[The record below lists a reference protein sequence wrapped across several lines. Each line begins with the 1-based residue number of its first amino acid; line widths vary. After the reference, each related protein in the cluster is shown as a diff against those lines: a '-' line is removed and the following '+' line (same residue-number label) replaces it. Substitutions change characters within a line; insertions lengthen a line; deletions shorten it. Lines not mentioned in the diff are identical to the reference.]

1 MKMSQLWR
9 DFLQRKQDSR
19 KWESSK
25 AAYDSLADFIV
36 KVRAAKMSLAWCVGE
51 GRKRRFGEC
60 EKKFS
65 KGGANY
71 IYTKGRRLEE

>member
-1 MKMSQLWR
+1 M
-9 DFLQRKQDSR
+9 
-19 KWESSK
+19 E
-25 AAYDSLADFIV
+25 
-36 KVRAAKMSLAWCVGE
+36 VRAAKMSLAWCVGE